1 MDHFEEL
8 PEAGDRLKN
17 AGGKSHLVEDYIMIL
32 KLMKNNEKEK
42 LLAVT
47 MIPKFFKYFL
57 AHWDKSM
64 STRFVYKLLVAVNFL
79 MEILTFEI
87 DSGDVYKALL
97 LLESKIPKFLTIL
110 FEHIWSPS
118 KTVIHE
124 KEEMEMHVTDLI
136 KRCLEV
142 VADESEFV
150 IYMDFLKSL
159 SIFEYESSQGHMNEL
174 IGLIEGHANFDEP
187 FKVLKV
193 DKFLSFM
200 YMAFPFFLRGAS
212 SIKFVEYLNK
222 NIFPVFDQLLEEQKF
237 CLLQSVAYIS
247 PYTSWESHEMIL
259 PSIVLL
265 LEKCMPL
272 RKADGEQM
280 DFTYVECLL
289 YAYHHIVYNVS
300 TNHQMSQTLTDRLD
314 TVKHLTKTTMK
325 GKEAAK
331 HKKARQLLNL
341 MKQGMTLCGITF

>member
-8 PEAGDRLKN
+8 PEASERLKN
-17 AGGKSHLVEDYIMIL
+17 AGGKSHLVEDYIRIL

-42 LLAVT
+42 LLAAT
-47 MIPKFFKYFL
+47 MIPKFFK
-57 AHWDKSM
+57 
-64 STRFVYKLLVAVNFL
+64 
-79 MEILTFEI
+79 
-87 DSGDVYKALL
+87 DVYKALL

-118 KTVIHE
+118 KTVTRE
-124 KEEMEMHVTDLI
+124 KVLNFIKDGVFTRKTSLLNHREEMEIYVTDLI

-142 VADESEFV
+142 AVDESEFV
-150 IYMDFLKSL
+150 IYMYFLKSL
-159 SIFEYESSQGHMNEL
+159 SIFKYESSQEHMNEL
-174 IGLIEGHANFDEP
+174 IGLIEEHANFDEP

-222 NIFPVFDQLLEEQKF
+222 IIFPVFDQLLEEQKL
-237 CLLQSVAYIS
+237 CLLQSVSYIS

-265 LEKCMPL
+265 LEKCMAL
-272 RKADGEQM
+272 RKVDGEQM
-280 DFTYVECLL
+280 DFAYVECLL

-300 TNHQMSQTLTDRLD
+300 INH
-314 TVKHLTKTTMK
+314 
-325 GKEAAK
+325 
-331 HKKARQLLNL
+331 
-341 MKQGMTLCGITF
+341 